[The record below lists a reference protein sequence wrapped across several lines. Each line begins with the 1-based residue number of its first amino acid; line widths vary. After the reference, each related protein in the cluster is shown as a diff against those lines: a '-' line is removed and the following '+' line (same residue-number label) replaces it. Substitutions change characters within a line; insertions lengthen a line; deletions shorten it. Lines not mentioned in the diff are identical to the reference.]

1 MAFALVRLQEVL
13 RAGLKMSSR
22 KVVLL
27 GVAWWLSLSAAHAQT
42 EAQAWA
48 LGAVAEAVIAAE
60 KCPLLRYNTMAGVLL
75 LRAARI
81 STYKEP
87 HHSMLQRRIMGERF
101 TWDTNP
107 DPFACEVP
115 QLRRMGLVQATSRR

>member
-1 MAFALVRLQEVL
+1 VAFALVRLQQVVF
-13 RAGLKMSSR
+13 GWTKMSSR

-27 GVAWWLSLSAAHAQT
+27 GVAGWLSLSVAHAQT

-48 LGAVAEAVIAAE
+48 LGAVAEAVIAVE
-60 KCPLLRYNTMAGVLL
+60 KCPLLRYNTMAGMLL

-81 STYKEP
+81 SPYKEP
-87 HHSMLQRRIMGERF
+87 HRSMLQRRIIGERF

-115 QLRRMGLVQATSRR
+115 QLRRMGLVQATSRN